1 MEISFKVRRFRLKN
15 FFLKDTLII
24 FAIFG
29 ILTTLII
36 ITYFDYTLNAKKEA
50 SVKNHINVINFIKKS
65 FTKCENED
73 ELILKKNLTTNAEN
87 LCPTVKQHNALKMRS
102 AFVNHFNALEWC
114 NTYGLMNSSGSCKQA
129 VVEGTYIEKGN
140 LGETLLIV
148 SESSLL
154 VHTKISTNEN
164 ITNKIAIK

>member
-1 MEISFKVRRFRLKN
+1 MEISFKFRRFMLKN
-15 FFLKDTLII
+15 FFLKETLII

-29 ILTTLII
+29 VLTTLII

-50 SVKNHINVINFIKKS
+50 SVKNHTNIINFMKKS
-65 FTKCENED
+65 LIKCENGY
-73 ELILKKNLTTNAEN
+73 ELILKKNLTTNTEN
-87 LCPTVKQHNALKMRS
+87 LCPTVMQNNALKMSS
-102 AFVNHFNALEWC
+102 AFVNHFNTLEWC
-114 NTYGLMNSSGSCKQA
+114 NTYGLMNSSGNCKQA
-129 VVEGTYIEKGN
+129 VVKGAHIEEGN

-148 SESSLL
+148 SENFLF